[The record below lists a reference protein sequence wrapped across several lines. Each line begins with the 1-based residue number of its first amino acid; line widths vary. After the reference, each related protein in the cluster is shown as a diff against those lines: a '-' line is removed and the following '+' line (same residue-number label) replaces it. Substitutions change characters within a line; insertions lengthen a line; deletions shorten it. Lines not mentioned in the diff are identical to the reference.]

1 MKFKLDNYNKY
12 KNNKV
17 EYDGILFDSKKEAKR
32 YAELKLL
39 ERTGRIK
46 ELRRQVPFT
55 LIPKILD
62 QNGKCIQRAC
72 KYYADFV
79 YKLNGK
85 LVVEDTKGVRTAEYK
100 IKKKLMLYQHNIIIK
115 EI

>member
-1 MKFKLDNYNKY
+1 MRIKKCNKY
-12 KNNKV
+12 RNNKV
-17 EYDGILFDSKKEAKR
+17 TYDGIIFDSKKEAQR

-62 QNGKCIQRAC
+62 QNGKCLQRAC

-79 YKLNGK
+79 YKFNGK

>member
-1 MKFKLDNYNKY
+1 MKFKFDNYNKY
-12 KNNKV
+12 RNNKV

-32 YAELKLL
+32 YSELKLL
-39 ERTGRIK
+39 ERTGRIQNLK
-46 ELRRQVPFT
+46 RQVPFT
-55 LIPKILD
+55 LIPRIND

-79 YKLNGK
+79 YTYNNK

>member
-1 MKFKLDNYNKY
+1 MKFKFDNYNKY
-12 KNNKV
+12 RNNKV
-17 EYDGILFDSKKEAKR
+17 EYDGIIFDSKKEAKR

-39 ERTGRIK
+39 ERTGKIK

-55 LIPKILD
+55 LIPKIFD

-85 LVVEDTKGVRTAEYK
+85 LVVEDTKGVRTSEYK

>member
-1 MKFKLDNYNKY
+1 MRIEKCNKY
-12 KNNKV
+12 RNNKV
-17 EYDGILFDSKKEAKR
+17 TYDRIIFDSKKEAQR
-32 YAELKLL
+32 YAELKML
-39 ERTGRIK
+39 ERVGKIK
-46 ELRRQVPFT
+46 ELKRQVPFT
-55 LIPKILD
+55 LIPKICD

-79 YKLNGK
+79 YMLNGK

>member
-12 KNNKV
+12 RNNKV
-17 EYDGILFDSKKEAKR
+17 EYDGIIFDSKKEAKR
-32 YAELKLL
+32 YAKLKLL

-85 LVVEDTKGVRTAEYK
+85 LVVLTPKVSK
-100 IKKKLMLYQHNIIIK
+100 QLNIKSKRN
-115 EI
+115 

>member
-1 MKFKLDNYNKY
+1 MRIEKCNKY
-12 KNNKV
+12 RNNKV
-17 EYDGILFDSKKEAKR
+17 TYDGIIFDSKKEAQR

-62 QNGKCIQRAC
+62 QNGKCLQRAC

-79 YKLNGK
+79 YKFNGK

-100 IKKKLMLYQHNIIIK
+100 IKKKLMLYQHNIIIR

>member
-12 KNNKV
+12 RNNKV
-17 EYDGILFDSKKEAKR
+17 EYDGIIFDSKKEAKR

-55 LIPKILD
+55 LIPRIND

-79 YKLNGK
+79 YTYN
-85 LVVEDTKGVRTAEYK
+85 
-100 IKKKLMLYQHNIIIK
+100 NN
-115 EI
+115 

>member
-1 MKFKLDNYNKY
+1 MNNKY

-17 EYDGILFDSKKEAKR
+17 EYDGIIFDSKKEAQR

-39 ERTGRIK
+39 ERVGKIK
-46 ELRRQVPFT
+46 NLKRQVPFT

-62 QNGKCIQRAC
+62 QNGKVIQRAC

-79 YKLNGK
+79 YQLNGK
-85 LVVEDTKGVRTAEYK
+85 LVVEDVKGVRTQVYK

>member
-1 MKFKLDNYNKY
+1 MKIEKCNKY
-12 KNNKV
+12 RNNKV
-17 EYDGILFDSKKEAKR
+17 TYDGIIFDSKKEAQR

-62 QNGKCIQRAC
+62 QNGKCLQRAC

-79 YKLNGK
+79 YKFNGK

>member
-1 MKFKLDNYNKY
+1 MRIEKCNKY
-12 KNNKV
+12 RNNKV
-17 EYDGILFDSKKEAKR
+17 TYDGIIFDSKKEAQR

-62 QNGKCIQRAC
+62 QNGKCLQRAC

-79 YKLNGK
+79 YKFNGK

>member
-1 MKFKLDNYNKY
+1 MKYINKQNKYYNK
-12 KNNKV
+12 KV

-39 ERTGRIK
+39 ERTGRIQNLK
-46 ELRRQVPFT
+46 RQVPFT
-55 LIPKILD
+55 LIPKICD
-62 QNGKCIQRAC
+62 QNGKCLQRAC

-79 YKLNGK
+79 YTYNNK

-100 IKKKLMLYQHNIIIK
+100 IKKKLMFYQHNIIIK

>member
-1 MKFKLDNYNKY
+1 MRIEKCNKY
-12 KNNKV
+12 RNNKV
-17 EYDGILFDSKKEAKR
+17 TYDGIIFDSKKEAQR
-32 YAELKLL
+32 YAELKML
-39 ERTGRIK
+39 ERVGKIK
-46 ELRRQVPFT
+46 ELKRQVPFT
-55 LIPKILD
+55 LIPKICD
-62 QNGKCIQRAC
+62 QNG

-79 YKLNGK
+79 YMLNGK

>member
-1 MKFKLDNYNKY
+1 MNKY

-17 EYDGILFDSKKEAKR
+17 EYDGIIFDSQKEAQR

-39 ERTGRIK
+39 EKVGKIK
-46 ELRRQVPFT
+46 DLKRQVPFT

-62 QNGKCIQRAC
+62 QNGKVIQRAC

-79 YKLNGK
+79 YTLNGK
-85 LVVEDTKGVRTAEYK
+85 LVVEDVKGVRTQVYK